1 MNFCGIG
8 LAYSYISACHLL
20 RLNYMF
26 EVVTRPLEVAPDLLR
41 LANENLRTPKA
52 IKENLQVRTWRVSYD

>member
-1 MNFCGIG
+1 
-8 LAYSYISACHLL
+8 
-20 RLNYMF
+20 MF